1 MVRLPVGTDL
11 HLGANMITR
20 PLAGLLPAI
29 IVGGAAFMATPAA
42 HAQSEQ
48 IVVVEAVRASLY
60 ANGGIGKEEEAYM
73 RRIAKDFSLHIEFSE
88 RKDNEFVA
96 DAKVVI
102 TDVRGNPVFM
112 LGDAGPITLVNLQ
125 PGRYRVAA
133 TFRGKTEAQSVEI
146 KPNATSALYFH
157 WQGATKTTP
166 SSGRPAG
173 GKEIQ
178 G

>member
-1 MVRLPVGTDL
+1 
-11 HLGANMITR
+11 MITR

-29 IVGGAAFMATPAA
+29 IVGGAALMATPAA

-60 ANGGIGKEEEAYM
+60 ANGGIGKDEEAYL
-73 RRIAKDFSLHIEFSE
+73 RRLAKDFSLHIEFSE

-96 DAKVVI
+96 DASVVI
-102 TDVRGNPVFM
+102 TDTRGNPVFM

-133 TFRGKTEAQSVEI
+133 TFHGKTEIQSVDI
-146 KPNATSALYFH
+146 KPKATSALYFP
-157 WQGATKTTP
+157 WKGTTKTGPATGGAT
-166 SSGRPAG
+166 G
-173 GKEIQ
+173 GKETTR
-178 G
+178 